1 MVGVIK
7 SKGPQEQTRGAGVLQ
22 INTGADQ
29 VASAIGRAADRVG
42 QVAYQQFEVEETK
55 KGKEA
60 ARKLKLRDENG
71 NIMFQDITSEMTRVA
86 RNAAE
91 PIINERYGRQLSID
105 MDEALIDLRRDV
117 NAHQNDPEKFR
128 ELASVKL
135 EGMMSS
141 VPDEFMDVGQTT
153 LDGVGAERTMD
164 HYNQLTRQKIN
175 EEEAAAITNQLL
187 GIQDNVKT
195 IQALIASGDI
205 EEAEL
210 LAENSRI
217 EAGRI
222 ISMGGNLSQQKAAIR
237 SIDTIFYGQQAD
249 MIANEMIAKGEY
261 DLLDAM
267 AESYRGNQIVDPDR
281 QVVVGGQ
288 QMTLREALSAKGI
301 TDESIRNIDDV
312 EVRDII
318 AADIRTVA
326 NQYSSRQ
333 SDNSKLAALRSE
345 MSNQMN
351 GALHAGN
358 GTKTENDMQELFTA
372 VGLDPVTILGPTGV
386 AQSQDPNSSLGKFLR
401 NGQVFPSAMVKAFTN
416 VYSGKATTPDELR
429 NLLTLWGTG
438 SMGITKD
445 GPVVNSKLTNEV
457 NAFWKNVNNYAL
469 SYGMEAANEYATS
482 LTKGSTVGEDLQNE
496 ARRRLGN
503 PNKDAYAQI
512 KDRIIEEELIDDMN
526 PSAIRRL
533 ETIAIRA
540 YSSLPPEE
548 ADEYLQT
555 AYETIYAPTKLI
567 MTPNI
572 MGAKM
577 VKRSEFAPERFYPN
591 GEIYDQ
597 FEQMANK
604 KIRTANPS
612 LTLGDNAFLY
622 PAPDSTNSS
631 VTWQVLDKNG
641 QSITNSNGPIY
652 IKSQMINQNKTLA
665 AKFGQAMQSKIDAAR
680 ELRTREMEI
689 SNIVDNQTPPSIA
702 DIRREVRRRKNQ
714 E

>member
-7 SKGPQEQTRGAGVLQ
+7 SKGPQELTRGAGVLQ
-22 INTGADQ
+22 INTGAQQ
-29 VASAIGRAADRVG
+29 VAAAIGRAADRVG
-42 QVAYQQFEVEETK
+42 QVAYNQFEAEETK

-71 NIMFQDITSEMTRVA
+71 NIMFQDVTSEMSRVA

-91 PIINERYGRQLSID
+91 PIINERYGRQLAID
-105 MDEALIDLRRDV
+105 MDRELIDLRRDV
-117 NAHQNDPEKFR
+117 KSHGNDPEKFR
-128 ELASVKL
+128 ELATVKL

-141 VPDEFMDVGQTT
+141 VPEDFMDVGQST

-164 HYNQLTRQKIN
+164 HYNQLTRQKIKD
-175 EEEAAAITNQLL
+175 EETAAITNQLL
-187 GIQDNVKT
+187 GIQDNVNT
-195 IQALIASGDI
+195 IQALVLSGDI
-205 EEAEL
+205 EQAKQ

-222 ISMGGNLSQQKAAIR
+222 ISMGGNLSQQQAAVR
-237 SIDTIFYGQQAD
+237 SIDIMFYGQQAD
-249 MIANEMIAKGEY
+249 MLANQMIAAGEFH
-261 DLLDAM
+261 LLDAM
-267 AESYRGNQIVDPDR
+267 AESYRGNQIVEPDR
-281 QVVVGGQ
+281 KVVVGGKEV
-288 QMTLREALSAKGI
+288 TLREALSARGI
-301 TDESIRNIDDV
+301 TDQTIAEIQDAQ
-312 EVRDII
+312 VRDII

-333 SDNSKLAALRSE
+333 SQDAKNSLLRSE
-345 MSNQMN
+345 FMNQVN

-358 GTKTENDMQELFTA
+358 GSKTENDMQDFFTA
-372 VGLDPVTILGPTGV
+372 GGLDPETILGDTGV
-386 AQSQDPNSSLGKFLR
+386 SQARDPNSALGKFLR
-401 NGQVFPSAMVKAFTN
+401 YGQVFPSAMVKAFNN
-416 VYSGKATTPDELR
+416 VYSGKPTTTQELS

-445 GPVVNSKLTNEV
+445 GPVVNAKLSNEV

-469 SYGMEAANEYATS
+469 SYGMDAANEYATS
-482 LTKGSTVGEDLQNE
+482 ITKGSTVGEDLQNE

-512 KDRIIEEELIDDMN
+512 KDRIIEEDLIDDMN

-540 YSSLPPEE
+540 YASLPPEE

-555 AYETIYAPTKLI
+555 AYETIYAPTSLI

-572 MGAKM
+572 MGAKR
-577 VKRSEFAPERFYPN
+577 VKRSEFAPERFYPS

-597 FEQMANK
+597 FEQMANR
-604 KIRTANPS
+604 KIRTANPR

-631 VTWQVLDKNG
+631 VTWQVLDENG
-641 QSITNSNGPIY
+641 SAIMNSNGPIY
-652 IKSQMINQNKTLA
+652 IKSQMINQNSTMA
-665 AKFGQAMQSKIDAAR
+665 AKFGAAMQAKIDAAR
-680 ELRTREMEI
+680 DLRTREMQI
-689 SNIVDNQTPPSIA
+689 SKIVDNQSPPSIS
-702 DIRREVRRRKNQ
+702 DIREEVKRRKNQ